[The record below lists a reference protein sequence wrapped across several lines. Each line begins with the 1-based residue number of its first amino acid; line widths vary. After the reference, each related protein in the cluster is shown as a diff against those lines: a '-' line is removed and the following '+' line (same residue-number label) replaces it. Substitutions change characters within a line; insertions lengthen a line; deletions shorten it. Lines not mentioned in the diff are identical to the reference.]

1 MRKAFAQKGFGR
13 LFTGV
18 STSMFGD
25 SVMLIVL
32 SMWVKSLTG
41 SNAAAGMTFFWLV
54 LPSLFAP
61 VFGLFVDR
69 VRRRPLLVWANVASG
84 VCVLPL
90 LLVRDAGDV
99 WLIYAVAFVYGIS
112 FVVVPAGLNGLLKE
126 VMPPRLLVEAN
137 ASLQTIKESFRL
149 VGPLAGAALFSAL
162 GGGAVAVVDAASFL
176 VAAAVIGSMRVH
188 EDQPVRSAQ
197 HWRLE
202 LTEGIRHIWYDVL
215 LRHTLVALG
224 VTVLVVGFC
233 ESAIFAVTDA
243 FGRPVEFIGVL
254 LTVQGVGA
262 IAGGLTASRIVRRCG
277 EAGTLAVSLGL
288 LAVGAALMALA
299 PSLWLVFLAV
309 VTFGYAL
316 PPMMIAFG
324 TLMQLRTPGRLMG
337 RRLHGE
343 RRRAGHAADRLD
355 RRGSAAG
362 QPARLPVDLRDHG
375 RCHRCCRRVPRDRV
389 AQQPLCHPHGRVLS
403 HGSVT
408 RGGDHRRAGVRTRM
422 SARPPGTCRPRR
434 RRRRPGPRR

>member
-61 VFGLFVDR
+61 LFGLFVDR

-126 VMPPRLLVEAN
+126 VMPPALLVEAN

-176 VAAAVIGSMRVH
+176 VAAAVVGSMRVH

-224 VTVLVVGFC
+224 VTVLVVGFS

-262 IAGGLTASRIVRRCG
+262 IAGGLSASRIVRRCG

-288 LAVGAALMALA
+288 LAVGAAVMALA

-337 RRLHGE
+337 RVSTANDVVLGTPQTVSIAVGALLVSLLDYRLIF
-343 RRRAGHAADRLD
+343 AIM
-355 RRGSAAG
+355 
-362 QPARLPVDLRDHG
+362 
-375 RCHRCCRRVPRDRV
+375 
-389 AQQPLCHPHGRVLS
+389 
-403 HGSVT
+403 
-408 RGGDHRRAGVRTRM
+408 AGVTAAAAAYLAIALR
-422 SARPPGTCRPRR
+422 SSLFARHTGESEAAAVSLADVTTVAPVSGLE
-434 RRRRPGPRR
+434 

>member
-25 SVMLIVL
+25 SLMLIVMAL
-32 SMWVKSLTG
+32 WVKSLTA
-41 SNAAAGMTFFWLV
+41 SNAAAGLTIFWLV

-61 VFGLFVDR
+61 LFGLFVDR
-69 VRRRPLLVWANVASG
+69 VRRRPLLVWANVASA

-99 WLIYAVAFVYGIS
+99 WLIYAVAFGYGIS

-126 VMPPRLLVEAN
+126 VMPPRLLVDAN

-202 LTEGIRHIWYDVL
+202 LTEGIRHIWHDVL

-262 IAGGLTASRIVRRCG
+262 IAGGLTASPLVRRCG

-299 PSLWLVFLAV
+299 PSLWLVFVAIA
-309 VTFGYAL
+309 TFGYAL

-337 RRLHGE
+337 RVSTANDVVLGTPQTVSIAVGALLVSLLDYRLIFAIM
-343 RRRAGHAADRLD
+343 AGVTA
-355 RRGSAAG
+355 SAATYLAIALRSSLFAIHTG
-362 QPARLPVDLRDHG
+362 GSSTTAVSPAEVTTVG
-375 RCHRCCRRVPRDRV
+375 
-389 AQQPLCHPHGRVLS
+389 PLSGLE
-403 HGSVT
+403 
-408 RGGDHRRAGVRTRM
+408 
-422 SARPPGTCRPRR
+422 
-434 RRRRPGPRR
+434 

>member
-25 SVMLIVL
+25 SLMLIVL

-61 VFGLFVDR
+61 LFGLFVDR
-69 VRRRPLLVWANVASG
+69 VRRRPLLVWANVASA

-99 WLIYAVAFVYGIS
+99 WLIYAVAFGYGIS

-126 VMPPRLLVEAN
+126 VMPPRLLVDAN
-137 ASLQTIKESFRL
+137 ASMQTIKESFRL

-176 VAAAVIGSMRVH
+176 VAAAVIGSMRLH

-224 VTVLVVGFC
+224 VTVLVVGFS

-288 LAVGAALMALA
+288 LAVGAAVMALA
-299 PSLWLVFLAV
+299 PSLWLVFLAI
-309 VTFGYAL
+309 VTFGYSL

-337 RRLHGE
+337 RVSTANDVVLGTPQTVSIAVGALLVSLLDYRLIF
-343 RRRAGHAADRLD
+343 AIM
-355 RRGSAAG
+355 
-362 QPARLPVDLRDHG
+362 
-375 RCHRCCRRVPRDRV
+375 
-389 AQQPLCHPHGRVLS
+389 
-403 HGSVT
+403 
-408 RGGDHRRAGVRTRM
+408 AGVTAAAAAYLAIALRSSLFASHTGE
-422 SARPPGTCRPRR
+422 SPATSVSPAEVTTVAPVSGLE
-434 RRRRPGPRR
+434 

>member
-1 MRKAFAQKGFGR
+1 MRKAFAQKGFGH

-61 VFGLFVDR
+61 LFGLFVDR
-69 VRRRPLLVWANVASG
+69 VRRRPLLVWANVASAI
-84 VCVLPL
+84 CVLPL

-112 FVVVPAGLNGLLKE
+112 FVVIPAGLNGLLKE
-126 VMPPRLLVEAN
+126 VMPPALLVEAN

-197 HWRLE
+197 HWRFE

-224 VTVLVVGFC
+224 VTVLVVGFS

-277 EAGTLAVSLGL
+277 EAGTLAVSLAV
-288 LAVGAALMALA
+288 LAVGAVLMALA

-324 TLMQLRTPGRLMG
+324 TLMQLRTPSRLMG
-337 RRLHGE
+337 RVSTANDVVLGTPQTVSIAVGALLVSLIDYRLIF
-343 RRRAGHAADRLD
+343 AIM
-355 RRGSAAG
+355 
-362 QPARLPVDLRDHG
+362 
-375 RCHRCCRRVPRDRV
+375 
-389 AQQPLCHPHGRVLS
+389 
-403 HGSVT
+403 
-408 RGGDHRRAGVRTRM
+408 AGVTAAAAAYLAIALRSSLFASHAGES
-422 SARPPGTCRPRR
+422 SATAVSLAEANTVAPVSGVE
-434 RRRRPGPRR
+434 

>member
-126 VMPPRLLVEAN
+126 VMPPRLLVDAN

-224 VTVLVVGFC
+224 VTVLVVGFS

-254 LTVQGVGA
+254 LTMQGVGA

-277 EAGTLAVSLGL
+277 EAGTLAVSLGV

-299 PSLWLVFLAV
+299 PSLWLVFVAV

-337 RRLHGE
+337 RVSTANDVVLGTPQTVSIAVGALLVSLLDYRLIFAIMAAVTAAAAAYLAIALRSSLFASHTGE
-343 RRRAGHAADRLD
+343 S
-355 RRGSAAG
+355 SATAVS
-362 QPARLPVDLRDHG
+362 PAEVTTVAPVSGLE
-375 RCHRCCRRVPRDRV
+375 
-389 AQQPLCHPHGRVLS
+389 
-403 HGSVT
+403 
-408 RGGDHRRAGVRTRM
+408 
-422 SARPPGTCRPRR
+422 
-434 RRRRPGPRR
+434 

>member
-1 MRKAFAQKGFGR
+1 MRNAFAQKGFGR

-32 SMWVKSLTG
+32 AMWVKSLTG
-41 SNAAAGMTFFWLV
+41 SNGAAGMTFFWLV

-61 VFGLFVDR
+61 LFGLFVDR
-69 VRRRPLLVWANVASG
+69 VRRRPLLIWANVASAVG
-84 VCVLPL
+84 VLPL

-99 WLIYAVAFVYGIS
+99 WLVYAVAFVYGIS

-149 VGPLAGAALFSAL
+149 VGPLAGAALFAGL

-202 LTEGIRHIWYDVL
+202 LTEGIRHIWHDVL

-224 VTVLVVGFC
+224 VTVLVVGFS

-277 EAGTLAVSLGL
+277 EAGTLAVSLGV
-288 LAVGAALMALA
+288 LAVGALLIALA
-299 PSLWLVFLAV
+299 PSLWVVLVAIGTL
-309 VTFGYAL
+309 GYAL

-337 RRLHGE
+337 RVSTANDVVLGTPQTVSIAVGALLVSLLDYRLIF
-343 RRRAGHAADRLD
+343 ALM
-355 RRGSAAG
+355 
-362 QPARLPVDLRDHG
+362 
-375 RCHRCCRRVPRDRV
+375 
-389 AQQPLCHPHGRVLS
+389 
-403 HGSVT
+403 
-408 RGGDHRRAGVRTRM
+408 AGVTAAAAAYLAIALRSSLFASQDGESSTTAVLPAEAAAAAPL
-422 SARPPGTCRPRR
+422 SGLE
-434 RRRRPGPRR
+434 

>member
-13 LFTGV
+13 LFTGL

-32 SMWVKSLTG
+32 AMWVKSLTG
-41 SNAAAGMTFFWLV
+41 SNGAAGMTFFWLV

-61 VFGLFVDR
+61 LFGLFVDR
-69 VRRRPLLVWANVASG
+69 VRRRPLLVWANVASAVG
-84 VCVLPL
+84 VLPL

-149 VGPLAGAALFSAL
+149 VGPLAGAALFSGL

-202 LTEGIRHIWYDVL
+202 LTEGIRHIWHDVL

-224 VTVLVVGFC
+224 VTVLVVGFS

-277 EAGTLAVSLGL
+277 EAGTLAVSLGV
-288 LAVGAALMALA
+288 LAVGALLIALA
-299 PSLWLVFLAV
+299 PSLWLVLVAIG
-309 VTFGYAL
+309 TLGYAL

-337 RRLHGE
+337 RVSTANDVVLGTPQTVSIAVGALLVSLLDYRLIF
-343 RRRAGHAADRLD
+343 ALM
-355 RRGSAAG
+355 
-362 QPARLPVDLRDHG
+362 
-375 RCHRCCRRVPRDRV
+375 
-389 AQQPLCHPHGRVLS
+389 
-403 HGSVT
+403 
-408 RGGDHRRAGVRTRM
+408 AGVTAAAAAYLAIALRSSLFASQAGESSTTAVLPAEAAAAAPV
-422 SARPPGTCRPRR
+422 SGLE
-434 RRRRPGPRR
+434 

>member
-126 VMPPRLLVEAN
+126 VMPPGCWSRRTPRCRPSRR
-137 ASLQTIKESFRL
+137 AS
-149 VGPLAGAALFSAL
+149 GWSARSPAPRCSL
-162 GGGAVAVVDAASFL
+162 PW
-176 VAAAVIGSMRVH
+176 AAAPWRWSTRR
-188 EDQPVRSAQ
+188 RS
-197 HWRLE
+197 WSPRRSS
-202 LTEGIRHIWYDVL
+202 G
-215 LRHTLVALG
+215 
-224 VTVLVVGFC
+224 
-233 ESAIFAVTDA
+233 
-243 FGRPVEFIGVL
+243 
-254 LTVQGVGA
+254 
-262 IAGGLTASRIVRRCG
+262 RCG
-277 EAGTLAVSLGL
+277 CTRTSRCA
-288 LAVGAALMALA
+288 A
-299 PSLWLVFLAV
+299 PS
-309 VTFGYAL
+309 TG
-316 PPMMIAFG
+316 
-324 TLMQLRTPGRLMG
+324 
-337 RRLHGE
+337 
-343 RRRAGHAADRLD
+343 
-355 RRGSAAG
+355 GS
-362 QPARLPVDLRDHG
+362 
-375 RCHRCCRRVPRDRV
+375 
-389 AQQPLCHPHGRVLS
+389 S
-403 HGSVT
+403 
-408 RGGDHRRAGVRTRM
+408 
-422 SARPPGTCRPRR
+422 
-434 RRRRPGPRR
+434 

>member
-13 LFTGV
+13 LFGGF

-61 VFGLFVDR
+61 LLGVVVDR
-69 VRRRPLLVWANVASG
+69 VRRRPLLVWANVASA

-99 WLIYAVAFVYGIS
+99 WLVYTVAFGYGIS
-112 FVVVPAGLNGLLKE
+112 FVVVPAALNGLLKE

-188 EDQPVRSAQ
+188 EDRPVRSAQ

-202 LTEGIRHIWYDVL
+202 LTEGVRH
-215 LRHTLVALG
+215 
-224 VTVLVVGFC
+224 
-233 ESAIFAVTDA
+233 
-243 FGRPVEFIGVL
+243 
-254 LTVQGVGA
+254 
-262 IAGGLTASRIVRRCG
+262 
-277 EAGTLAVSLGL
+277 
-288 LAVGAALMALA
+288 
-299 PSLWLVFLAV
+299 
-309 VTFGYAL
+309 
-316 PPMMIAFG
+316 
-324 TLMQLRTPGRLMG
+324 
-337 RRLHGE
+337 
-343 RRRAGHAADRLD
+343 
-355 RRGSAAG
+355 
-362 QPARLPVDLRDHG
+362 
-375 RCHRCCRRVPRDRV
+375 
-389 AQQPLCHPHGRVLS
+389 
-403 HGSVT
+403 
-408 RGGDHRRAGVRTRM
+408 
-422 SARPPGTCRPRR
+422 
-434 RRRRPGPRR
+434 

>member
-1 MRKAFAQKGFGR
+1 MREAFAQKGFGR
-13 LFTGV
+13 LFAGV

-25 SVMLIVL
+25 SLMLIVL

-41 SNAAAGMTFFWLV
+41 SNGAAGMTFFWLV
-54 LPSLFAP
+54 VPSLFAP
-61 VFGLFVDR
+61 LFGLFVDR
-69 VRRRPLLVWANVASG
+69 VRRRPLLVWGNVASA

-99 WLIYAVAFVYGIS
+99 WLIYCVAFAYGIS
-112 FVVVPAGLNGLLKE
+112 FVVIPAGLNGLLKE
-126 VMPPRLLVEAN
+126 VMPPELLVEAN

-162 GGGAVAVVDAASFL
+162 GGGAVALVDAASFL
-176 VAAAVIGSMRVH
+176 VAAGVIGSLRVQ
-188 EDQPVRSAQ
+188 EERPVRGTQ

-224 VTVLVVGFC
+224 VSVLVVGFS

-262 IAGGLTASRIVRRCG
+262 IAGGLTASRLVRRCG
-277 EAGTLAVSLGL
+277 EAGTLTVSLGV
-288 LAVGAALMALA
+288 LAVGATLMALA

-309 VTFGYAL
+309 ATFGYAL

-337 RRLHGE
+337 RVSTANDVVLGTPQTVSIAVGALLVSLLDYRLIF
-343 RRRAGHAADRLD
+343 ALM
-355 RRGSAAG
+355 
-362 QPARLPVDLRDHG
+362 
-375 RCHRCCRRVPRDRV
+375 
-389 AQQPLCHPHGRVLS
+389 
-403 HGSVT
+403 
-408 RGGDHRRAGVRTRM
+408 AGVTAAAAAYLAITLRRSLFASQTGES
-422 SARPPGTCRPRR
+422 SATAVPPAGVSAVATVS
-434 RRRRPGPRR
+434 GLE

>member
-25 SVMLIVL
+25 SLMLIVL

-69 VRRRPLLVWANVASG
+69 VRRRPLLIWTNVASAG
-84 VCVLPL
+84 CVLPL

-112 FVVVPAGLNGLLKE
+112 FVVIPAGLNGLLKE

-149 VGPLAGAALFSAL
+149 VGPLAGAALFSGL

-224 VTVLVVGFC
+224 VTVLVVGFS

-262 IAGGLTASRIVRRCG
+262 IAGGLTASRLVRRCG
-277 EAGTLAVSLGL
+277 EAGTLAVSLGV
-288 LAVGAALMALA
+288 LAFGAGLMALA
-299 PSLWLVFLAV
+299 PSLGLVFLAV

-324 TLMQLRTPGRLMG
+324 TLTQLRTPGRLMG
-337 RRLHGE
+337 RVSTANDVVLGTPQTVSIAVGALLVSLLDYRLIFAIM
-343 RRRAGHAADRLD
+343 AGVTA
-355 RRGSAAG
+355 SAAAYLAIALRSSLFARHMG
-362 QPARLPVDLRDHG
+362 EFPAAAVSPAQVTTVGPVSGLE
-375 RCHRCCRRVPRDRV
+375 
-389 AQQPLCHPHGRVLS
+389 
-403 HGSVT
+403 
-408 RGGDHRRAGVRTRM
+408 
-422 SARPPGTCRPRR
+422 
-434 RRRRPGPRR
+434 

>member
-25 SVMLIVL
+25 SLMLIVL

-90 LLVRDAGDV
+90 LLVRGAGDV
-99 WLIYAVAFVYGIS
+99 WLIYAVAFGYGIS

-126 VMPPRLLVEAN
+126 VMPPRLLVDAN

-149 VGPLAGAALFSAL
+149 VGPLAGAALFSGL

-176 VAAAVIGSMRVH
+176 VAAAVIGTMRVH

-224 VTVLVVGFC
+224 VTVLVVGFS

-288 LAVGAALMALA
+288 LAVGAAVMALA

-337 RRLHGE
+337 RVSTANDVVLGTPQTVSIAVGALLVSLLDYRLIF
-343 RRRAGHAADRLD
+343 AIM
-355 RRGSAAG
+355 
-362 QPARLPVDLRDHG
+362 
-375 RCHRCCRRVPRDRV
+375 
-389 AQQPLCHPHGRVLS
+389 
-403 HGSVT
+403 
-408 RGGDHRRAGVRTRM
+408 AGVTAAAAAYLAIALRSSLFASHTGES
-422 SARPPGTCRPRR
+422 SATAVSPAEVTTV
-434 RRRRPGPRR
+434 GPVSGLE

>member
-61 VFGLFVDR
+61 LFGLFVDR
-69 VRRRPLLVWANVASG
+69 VRRRPLLLWANVASAG
-84 VCVLPL
+84 CVLPL
-90 LLVRDAGDV
+90 LLVRNAGDV

-126 VMPPRLLVEAN
+126 VMPPPLLVEAN

-176 VAAAVIGSMRVH
+176 VAAAVIGALRVN

-215 LRHTLVALG
+215 LRHTLVALS
-224 VTVLVVGFC
+224 VTVLVVGFS

-262 IAGGLTASRIVRRCG
+262 IAGGLTAPRLVRRCG
-277 EAGTLAVSLGL
+277 EAGTLAVSLGV
-288 LAVGAALMALA
+288 LAVGAGLMALA
-299 PSLWLVFLAV
+299 PTLWLVFLAV

-337 RRLHGE
+337 RVSTANDAVLGTPQTVSIAVGALLVSLLDYRLIFAIMAAVTAAAAAYLAIALRNSLLTSHTGE
-343 RRRAGHAADRLD
+343 L
-355 RRGSAAG
+355 
-362 QPARLPVDLRDHG
+362 PATAVSPAQLTNVAPVSGLE
-375 RCHRCCRRVPRDRV
+375 
-389 AQQPLCHPHGRVLS
+389 
-403 HGSVT
+403 
-408 RGGDHRRAGVRTRM
+408 
-422 SARPPGTCRPRR
+422 
-434 RRRRPGPRR
+434 

>member
-1 MRKAFAQKGFGR
+1 MRNAFAQKGFGR

-61 VFGLFVDR
+61 LFGLFVDR
-69 VRRRPLLVWANVASG
+69 VRRRPLLVWANVASAA
-84 VCVLPL
+84 CVLPL

-224 VTVLVVGFC
+224 VTVLVVGFS

-262 IAGGLTASRIVRRCG
+262 IAGGLTASRLVRRCG
-277 EAGTLAVSLGL
+277 EAGTLAVSLGV
-288 LAVGAALMALA
+288 LAVGAGLMALA
-299 PSLWLVFLAV
+299 PSLWVVFLAV

-337 RRLHGE
+337 RVSTANDVVLGTPQTVSIAVGALLVSLLDYRLIFAIMAAVTAAAAAYLAIALRSSLFASHTGE
-343 RRRAGHAADRLD
+343 SSATAG
-355 RRGSAAG
+355 S
-362 QPARLPVDLRDHG
+362 PAQVTTVAPVSGLE
-375 RCHRCCRRVPRDRV
+375 
-389 AQQPLCHPHGRVLS
+389 
-403 HGSVT
+403 
-408 RGGDHRRAGVRTRM
+408 
-422 SARPPGTCRPRR
+422 
-434 RRRRPGPRR
+434 

>member
-99 WLIYAVAFVYGIS
+99 WLVYAVAFVYGIS

-126 VMPPRLLVEAN
+126 VMPPALLVEAN

-224 VTVLVVGFC
+224 VTVLVVGFS

-337 RRLHGE
+337 RVSTANDVVLGTPQTVSIAVGALLVSLLDYRLIFAIMAAVTAAAAAYLAIALRSSLFASHTGE
-343 RRRAGHAADRLD
+343 S
-355 RRGSAAG
+355 SATAVS
-362 QPARLPVDLRDHG
+362 PAEVTTVAPVSGLE
-375 RCHRCCRRVPRDRV
+375 
-389 AQQPLCHPHGRVLS
+389 
-403 HGSVT
+403 
-408 RGGDHRRAGVRTRM
+408 
-422 SARPPGTCRPRR
+422 
-434 RRRRPGPRR
+434 

>member
-99 WLIYAVAFVYGIS
+99 WLVYAVAFVYGIS

-126 VMPPRLLVEAN
+126 VMPPALLVEAN

-224 VTVLVVGFC
+224 ITVLVVGFS

-288 LAVGAALMALA
+288 LAVGAAVMALA

-309 VTFGYAL
+309 VTFGYSL

-337 RRLHGE
+337 RVSTANDVVLGTPQTVSIAVGALLVSLLDYRLIFAIMAAVTAAAAAYLAIALRSSLFASHTGE
-343 RRRAGHAADRLD
+343 S
-355 RRGSAAG
+355 SATAVS
-362 QPARLPVDLRDHG
+362 PAEVTTVAPVSGLE
-375 RCHRCCRRVPRDRV
+375 
-389 AQQPLCHPHGRVLS
+389 
-403 HGSVT
+403 
-408 RGGDHRRAGVRTRM
+408 
-422 SARPPGTCRPRR
+422 
-434 RRRRPGPRR
+434 

>member
-1 MRKAFAQKGFGR
+1 
-13 LFTGV
+13 
-18 STSMFGD
+18 
-25 SVMLIVL
+25 
-32 SMWVKSLTG
+32 
-41 SNAAAGMTFFWLV
+41 MTFFWLV

-61 VFGLFVDR
+61 LFGLFVDR
-69 VRRRPLLVWANVASG
+69 VRRRPLLVWANVASAA
-84 VCVLPL
+84 CVLPL

-224 VTVLVVGFC
+224 VTVLVVGFS

-262 IAGGLTASRIVRRCG
+262 IAGGLTASRLVRRCG
-277 EAGTLAVSLGL
+277 EAGTLAVSLGV
-288 LAVGAALMALA
+288 LAVGAGLMALA
-299 PSLWLVFLAV
+299 PSLWVVFLAV

-337 RRLHGE
+337 RVSTANDVVLGTPQTVSIAVGALLVSLLDYRLIFAIMAAVTAAAAAYLAIALRSSLFASHTGE
-343 RRRAGHAADRLD
+343 SSATAG
-355 RRGSAAG
+355 S
-362 QPARLPVDLRDHG
+362 PAQVTTVAPVSGLE
-375 RCHRCCRRVPRDRV
+375 
-389 AQQPLCHPHGRVLS
+389 
-403 HGSVT
+403 
-408 RGGDHRRAGVRTRM
+408 
-422 SARPPGTCRPRR
+422 
-434 RRRRPGPRR
+434 

>member
-1 MRKAFAQKGFGR
+1 MRKAFTQKGFGR

-25 SVMLIVL
+25 SLMLIVL

-61 VFGLFVDR
+61 LFGLFVDR
-69 VRRRPLLVWANVASG
+69 VRRRPLLVWANVASA

-99 WLIYAVAFVYGIS
+99 WLIYAVAFGYGIS

-126 VMPPRLLVEAN
+126 VMPPRLLVDAN

-149 VGPLAGAALFSAL
+149 VGPLAGAALFSGL

-176 VAAAVIGSMRVH
+176 VAAAVIATMRVH

-202 LTEGIRHIWYDVL
+202 LTEGIRHIWHDVL

-299 PSLWLVFLAV
+299 PSLWLVFVAIA
-309 VTFGYAL
+309 TFGYAL

-337 RRLHGE
+337 RVSTANDVVLGTPQTVSIAVGALLVSLLDYRLIFAIM
-343 RRRAGHAADRLD
+343 AGVTA
-355 RRGSAAG
+355 SAATYLAIALRSSLFAIHTG
-362 QPARLPVDLRDHG
+362 GSSTTAVSPAEVTTVG
-375 RCHRCCRRVPRDRV
+375 
-389 AQQPLCHPHGRVLS
+389 PLSGLE
-403 HGSVT
+403 
-408 RGGDHRRAGVRTRM
+408 
-422 SARPPGTCRPRR
+422 
-434 RRRRPGPRR
+434 

>member
-126 VMPPRLLVEAN
+126 VMPPALLVEAN

-176 VAAAVIGSMRVH
+176 VAAAVIGSMRMH

-224 VTVLVVGFC
+224 ITVLVVGFS

-288 LAVGAALMALA
+288 LAVGAAVMALA
-299 PSLWLVFLAV
+299 PSLWLVFLAI
-309 VTFGYAL
+309 VTFGYSL

-337 RRLHGE
+337 RVSTANDVVLGTPQTVSIAVGALLVSLLDYRLIF
-343 RRRAGHAADRLD
+343 AIM
-355 RRGSAAG
+355 
-362 QPARLPVDLRDHG
+362 
-375 RCHRCCRRVPRDRV
+375 
-389 AQQPLCHPHGRVLS
+389 
-403 HGSVT
+403 
-408 RGGDHRRAGVRTRM
+408 AGVTAAAAAYLAIALRSSLFASHTGES
-422 SARPPGTCRPRR
+422 SATAVSPAEVTTVAPVSGLE
-434 RRRRPGPRR
+434 

>member
-1 MRKAFAQKGFGR
+1 
-13 LFTGV
+13 
-18 STSMFGD
+18 MFGD
-25 SVMLIVL
+25 SLMLIVL

-61 VFGLFVDR
+61 LFGLFVDR
-69 VRRRPLLVWANVASG
+69 VRRRPLLVWANVASA

-99 WLIYAVAFVYGIS
+99 WLIYAVAFGYGIS

-126 VMPPRLLVEAN
+126 VMPPRLLVDAN

-149 VGPLAGAALFSAL
+149 VGPLAGAALFSGL

-176 VAAAVIGSMRVH
+176 VAAAVIATMRVH

-202 LTEGIRHIWYDVL
+202 LTEGIRHIWHDVL

-299 PSLWLVFLAV
+299 PSLWLVFVAIA
-309 VTFGYAL
+309 TFGYAL

-337 RRLHGE
+337 RVSTANDVVLGTPQTVSIAVGALLVSLLDYRLIFAIM
-343 RRRAGHAADRLD
+343 AGVTA
-355 RRGSAAG
+355 SAAAYLAIALRSSLFAIHTG
-362 QPARLPVDLRDHG
+362 ESSTTAVSPAEVTT
-375 RCHRCCRRVPRDRV
+375 V
-389 AQQPLCHPHGRVLS
+389 APLSGLE
-403 HGSVT
+403 
-408 RGGDHRRAGVRTRM
+408 
-422 SARPPGTCRPRR
+422 
-434 RRRRPGPRR
+434 

>member
-1 MRKAFAQKGFGR
+1 MRKAFAQRGFGR

-61 VFGLFVDR
+61 LLGLFVDR
-69 VRRRPLLVWANVASG
+69 VRRRPLLVWANVASAA
-84 VCVLPL
+84 CVLPL

-126 VMPPRLLVEAN
+126 VMPPPLLVEAN

-162 GGGAVAVVDAASFL
+162 GGGAVALVDGASFL
-176 VAAAVIGSMRVH
+176 VAAGVIGSMRVH

-224 VTVLVVGFC
+224 VTVLVVGFS

-262 IAGGLTASRIVRRCG
+262 IAGGLTASRLVRRCG
-277 EAGTLAVSLGL
+277 EAGTLAVSLGV
-288 LAVGAALMALA
+288 LAVGAGLMALA

-309 VTFGYAL
+309 ATFGYAL

-337 RRLHGE
+337 RVSTANDVVLGTPQTVSIALGALLVSLLDYRLIFALMAAVTAGAAAYLAITLRRSLFASHTGE
-343 RRRAGHAADRLD
+343 SSATAGA
-355 RRGSAAG
+355 
-362 QPARLPVDLRDHG
+362 PVG
-375 RCHRCCRRVPRDRV
+375 VTTV
-389 AQQPLCHPHGRVLS
+389 APVSGLE
-403 HGSVT
+403 
-408 RGGDHRRAGVRTRM
+408 
-422 SARPPGTCRPRR
+422 
-434 RRRRPGPRR
+434 

>member
-1 MRKAFAQKGFGR
+1 M
-13 LFTGV
+13 
-18 STSMFGD
+18 
-25 SVMLIVL
+25 
-32 SMWVKSLTG
+32 
-41 SNAAAGMTFFWLV
+41 
-54 LPSLFAP
+54 
-61 VFGLFVDR
+61 
-69 VRRRPLLVWANVASG
+69 RRRPLLVWANVASG

-126 VMPPRLLVEAN
+126 VMPPGLLVEAN

-224 VTVLVVGFC
+224 VTVLVVGFS

-288 LAVGAALMALA
+288 LAVGA
-299 PSLWLVFLAV
+299 
-309 VTFGYAL
+309 
-316 PPMMIAFG
+316 
-324 TLMQLRTPGRLMG
+324 
-337 RRLHGE
+337 
-343 RRRAGHAADRLD
+343 
-355 RRGSAAG
+355 GS
-362 QPARLPVDLRDHG
+362 
-375 RCHRCCRRVPRDRV
+375 
-389 AQQPLCHPHGRVLS
+389 
-403 HGSVT
+403 
-408 RGGDHRRAGVRTRM
+408 
-422 SARPPGTCRPRR
+422 
-434 RRRRPGPRR
+434 

>member
-126 VMPPRLLVEAN
+126 VMPPGLLVEAN

-176 VAAAVIGSMRVH
+176 VAAAVIGSMRLH

-224 VTVLVVGFC
+224 ITVLVVGFS

-288 LAVGAALMALA
+288 LAVGAAVMALA

-309 VTFGYAL
+309 VTFGYSL

-337 RRLHGE
+337 RVSTANDVVLGTPQTVSIAVGALLVSLLDYRLIF
-343 RRRAGHAADRLD
+343 AIM
-355 RRGSAAG
+355 
-362 QPARLPVDLRDHG
+362 
-375 RCHRCCRRVPRDRV
+375 
-389 AQQPLCHPHGRVLS
+389 
-403 HGSVT
+403 
-408 RGGDHRRAGVRTRM
+408 AGVTAAAAAYLAIALRSSLFASHTGES
-422 SARPPGTCRPRR
+422 SATAVSLAEVTTVAPVSGLE
-434 RRRRPGPRR
+434 

>member
-25 SVMLIVL
+25 SLMLIVL

-61 VFGLFVDR
+61 LFGLFVDR
-69 VRRRPLLVWANVASG
+69 VRRRPLLVWANVASA

-99 WLIYAVAFVYGIS
+99 WLIYAVAFGYGIS

-126 VMPPRLLVEAN
+126 VMPPRLLVDAN

-149 VGPLAGAALFSAL
+149 VGPLAGAALFSGL

-176 VAAAVIGSMRVH
+176 VAAAVIATMRVH

-202 LTEGIRHIWYDVL
+202 LTEGIRHIWHDVL

-299 PSLWLVFLAV
+299 PSLWLVFVAIA
-309 VTFGYAL
+309 TFGYAL

-337 RRLHGE
+337 RVSTANDVVLGTPQTVSIAVGALLVSLLDYRLIFAIM
-343 RRRAGHAADRLD
+343 AGVTA
-355 RRGSAAG
+355 SAA
-362 QPARLPVDLRDHG
+362 AYLAIALRSSLF
-375 RCHRCCRRVPRDRV
+375 
-389 AQQPLCHPHGRVLS
+389 AMPHGRVLN

-408 RGGDHRRAGVRTRM
+408 RGGDHRRAAVRTRM
-422 SARPPGTCRPRR
+422 SARLPGTCRPRR
-434 RRRRPGPRR
+434 RRHRPGPRR

>member
-13 LFTGV
+13 LFAGV

-25 SVMLIVL
+25 SLMLIVL

-41 SNAAAGMTFFWLV
+41 SNGAAGMTFFWLV
-54 LPSLFAP
+54 VPSLFAP
-61 VFGLFVDR
+61 LFGLFVDR
-69 VRRRPLLVWANVASG
+69 VRRRPLLVWGNVASA

-99 WLIYAVAFVYGIS
+99 WLIYCVAFAYGIS
-112 FVVVPAGLNGLLKE
+112 FVVIPAGLNGLLKE
-126 VMPPRLLVEAN
+126 VMPPELLVEAN

-162 GGGAVAVVDAASFL
+162 GGGAVALVDAASFL
-176 VAAAVIGSMRVH
+176 VAAGVIGSLRVQ
-188 EDQPVRSAQ
+188 EERPVRGTQ

-224 VTVLVVGFC
+224 VTVLVVGFS

-262 IAGGLTASRIVRRCG
+262 IAGGLTASRLVRRCG
-277 EAGTLAVSLGL
+277 EAGTLTVSLGV
-288 LAVGAALMALA
+288 LAVGATLMALA

-309 VTFGYAL
+309 ATFGCAL
-316 PPMMIAFG
+316 PPMMVAFG

-337 RRLHGE
+337 RVSTANDVVLGTPQTISIAVGALLVSLLDYRLIF
-343 RRRAGHAADRLD
+343 ALM
-355 RRGSAAG
+355 
-362 QPARLPVDLRDHG
+362 
-375 RCHRCCRRVPRDRV
+375 
-389 AQQPLCHPHGRVLS
+389 
-403 HGSVT
+403 
-408 RGGDHRRAGVRTRM
+408 AGVTAAAAAYLAIMLRCSLFASQTGE
-422 SARPPGTCRPRR
+422 SSTTAEPSGEIGIVAPVSGLE
-434 RRRRPGPRR
+434 

>member
-126 VMPPRLLVEAN
+126 VMPPGLLVEAN

-202 LTEGIRHIWYDVL
+202 LTQGIRHIWYDVL

-224 VTVLVVGFC
+224 ITVLVVGFS

-288 LAVGAALMALA
+288 LAVGAAADG
-299 PSLWLVFLAV
+299 PRSVAV
-309 VTFGYAL
+309 AGV
-316 PPMMIAFG
+316 
-324 TLMQLRTPGRLMG
+324 PGRRDVRLRPAADDDRLRHADAAAHAG
-337 RRLHGE
+337 PADGSRLHGE

-355 RRGSAAG
+355 RRGALLVSLLDYRLIFAIMAAVTAAAAAYLAIALRSSLFASHTGESSATAVS
-362 QPARLPVDLRDHG
+362 PAEVTTVAPVSGLE
-375 RCHRCCRRVPRDRV
+375 
-389 AQQPLCHPHGRVLS
+389 
-403 HGSVT
+403 
-408 RGGDHRRAGVRTRM
+408 
-422 SARPPGTCRPRR
+422 
-434 RRRRPGPRR
+434 

>member
-1 MRKAFAQKGFGR
+1 MRKAFAQKGFGH

-61 VFGLFVDR
+61 LFGLFVDR
-69 VRRRPLLVWANVASG
+69 VRRRPLLIWANVASA

-112 FVVVPAGLNGLLKE
+112 FVVIPAGLNGLLKE
-126 VMPPRLLVEAN
+126 VMPPALLVEAN

-224 VTVLVVGFC
+224 VTVLVVGFS

-277 EAGTLAVSLGL
+277 EAGTLAVSLAV
-288 LAVGAALMALA
+288 LAVGAVLMALA

-324 TLMQLRTPGRLMG
+324 TLMQLRTPSRLMG
-337 RRLHGE
+337 RVSTANDVVLGTPQTVSIAVGALLVSLIDYRLIF
-343 RRRAGHAADRLD
+343 AIM
-355 RRGSAAG
+355 
-362 QPARLPVDLRDHG
+362 
-375 RCHRCCRRVPRDRV
+375 
-389 AQQPLCHPHGRVLS
+389 
-403 HGSVT
+403 
-408 RGGDHRRAGVRTRM
+408 AGVTAAAAAYLAIALRSSLFASHAGES
-422 SARPPGTCRPRR
+422 SATAVSLAEANTVAPVSGVE
-434 RRRRPGPRR
+434 